1 MVLGLRR
8 PGSALAAAACLLSA
22 RAGLTEADRPDG
34 DDPRRDRHDLIVHSE
49 TYLQLFQQAL
59 LPGPGGA
66 IVRTETVAPI
76 HEFVSLRAVDLNGF
90 SGENTLDI
98 ELSAWQRLAI
108 GDAGPLGRFD
118 GDVTV
123 ANVRERIGPGYV
135 RLGRQIQS
143 GGAAR
148 FAHFDGVSAGIAF
161 ESGLAVDVYGGLTVL
176 PRWTRRPGYY
186 HLGASADTLL
196 RDPEA
201 LQDPD
206 RGGEWLAGGAVHYRH
221 QDWLR
226 LSASLHEQR
235 EDSELGQRRVAL
247 NADIVPLKFAT
258 LAALG
263 VLDTD
268 SRSIAEARVFAD
280 VEPREDVLVTAEYL
294 HTDPSLFL
302 SRQSVLSVFGTD
314 EFDELGGEV
323 SYRPIPRLT
332 VSGAGYV
339 QAFAGD
345 REGTRGRLRV
355 RAVPDPDERLLAQLE
370 YARVTIAFTGYHS
383 VRASLAYRITDLV
396 RATYEQYLY
405 AYDEPIRGRST
416 SLVEA
421 ATIGWQFAPEWHA
434 LLGGSMTASPYAS
447 ADTQALARLT
457 YHFEHGRWGAP

>member
-1 MVLGLRR
+1 
-8 PGSALAAAACLLSA
+8 
-22 RAGLTEADRPDG
+22 
-34 DDPRRDRHDLIVHSE
+34 
-49 TYLQLFQQAL
+49 
-59 LPGPGGA
+59 
-66 IVRTETVAPI
+66 
-76 HEFVSLRAVDLNGF
+76 
-90 SGENTLDI
+90 
-98 ELSAWQRLAI
+98 
-108 GDAGPLGRFD
+108 
-118 GDVTV
+118 
-123 ANVRERIGPGYV
+123 NVRERIGPGYV
-135 RLGRQIQS
+135 RLGRPIQS

-148 FAHFDGVSAGIAF
+148 FAHFAGVSAGIAF
-161 ESGLAVDVYGGLTVL
+161 ASGLAVDVYGAPTVL
-176 PRWTRRPGYY
+176 PPWTRRPCYY

-314 EFDELGGEV
+314 EFDERGGGV
-323 SYRPIPRLT
+323 RFRSHPLPT
-332 VSGAGYV
+332 GSGTGHV
-339 QAFAGD
+339 QAAPVGRAGS
-345 REGTRGRLRV
+345 RGRLPAP
-355 RAVPDPDERLLAQLE
+355 AVPASVGRPQ
-370 YARVTIAFTGYHS
+370 AR
-383 VRASLAYRITDLV
+383 
-396 RATYEQYLY
+396 
-405 AYDEPIRGRST
+405 
-416 SLVEA
+416 
-421 ATIGWQFAPEWHA
+421 
-434 LLGGSMTASPYAS
+434 
-447 ADTQALARLT
+447 
-457 YHFEHGRWGAP
+457 